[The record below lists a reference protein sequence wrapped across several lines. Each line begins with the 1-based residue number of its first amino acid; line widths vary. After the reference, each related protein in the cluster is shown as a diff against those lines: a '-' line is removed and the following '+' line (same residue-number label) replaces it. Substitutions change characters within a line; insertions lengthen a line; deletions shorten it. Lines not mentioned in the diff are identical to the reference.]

1 VRIPRRTRVHPPSSL
16 SISPWGSAD
25 LRLAA
30 LPMAE
35 RCSFLSYE
43 AVDEILEQP
52 NLLHLPETIIED
64 YKEYHIHGGSDYGVR
79 AGDRLVE
86 QQACV
91 GGVMNSR

>member
-1 VRIPRRTRVHPPSSL
+1 L

-35 RCSFLSYE
+35 RCSFPSYE

-64 YKEYHIHGGSDYGVR
+64 YKEYFD
-79 AGDRLVE
+79 A
-86 QQACV
+86 A
-91 GGVMNSR
+91 

>member
-1 VRIPRRTRVHPPSSL
+1 
-16 SISPWGSAD
+16 
-25 LRLAA
+25 
-30 LPMAE
+30 MAE

-64 YKEYHIHGGSDYGVR
+64 CKEYHIHGGSDYGVR

-86 QQACV
+86 QQAGV